1 MMKVYRPIAPFSFDP
16 HVRMGMG
23 QSIVQAAPLHLV
35 GRRSSGLCCFVF
47 FGVQIDDRRG
57 KFG

>member
-1 MMKVYRPIAPFSFDP
+1 MMKVYRPIAPSFDS

-47 FGVQIDDRRG
+47 FGVQIDDRRS